1 MSMFSCWAAV
11 MKATMGSEPSGTY
24 SGSPLERMTLEALN
38 TVS

>member
-1 MSMFSCWAAV
+1 MSMFSCCAAI

-24 SGSPLERMTLEALN
+24 SASPFERITFDELN